1 MLYFLLHAE
10 MLEYKYIRYVSCW
23 SELCFGVFFLIG
35 ISDKY
40 FIHKLIRYRPTKLS
54 CLLTTVSWLI
64 FSLIGKWGCFGDNL
78 EFLQSILLFF
88 FLRLLNLNLWPNFVL
103 YTKQKTN
110 RKITTPTPYTTLCMP
125 KWMPRAKKG
134 QKKFNFEKRRE
145 CFVGLFSF

>member
-1 MLYFLLHAE
+1 MFHTDPN
-10 MLEYKYIRYVSCW
+10 YVS
-23 SELCFGVFFLIG
+23 EFFFLIG

-78 EFLQSILLFF
+78 EFLQSMLLFF
-88 FLRLLNLNLWPNFVL
+88 FKIVKFKFVAKL
-103 YTKQKTN
+103 CIIHKTKTN
-110 RKITTPTPYTTLCMP
+110 KKITTPTPYTTLCMP

-134 QKKFNFEKRRE
+134 KKKFNFERRRE